1 MPVDKAKLTLRTV
14 INELVDRAN
23 TDSRRLRVLEEK
35 AEDLE
40 ARVNS
45 MKDMVLQEKK
55 LSTARLDEVSATL
68 KRQENR
74 IASMEKTLENIVKQ
88 FKNVV
93 TVSKIK
99 ELETLVDVYNP
110 LKSDFVTREEAERM
124 LAKRS

>member
-1 MPVDKAKLTLRTV
+1 MPVDKAKTTLRTV
-14 INELVDRAN
+14 INELVEKAN

-45 MKDMVLQEKK
+45 IKDMVLQEKK
-55 LSTARLDEVSATL
+55 LSGAKLDEISATL

-74 IASMEKTLENIVKQ
+74 IASMEKTLDSIVKQ

-110 LKSDFVTREEAERM
+110 LKSDFVTREEVERM